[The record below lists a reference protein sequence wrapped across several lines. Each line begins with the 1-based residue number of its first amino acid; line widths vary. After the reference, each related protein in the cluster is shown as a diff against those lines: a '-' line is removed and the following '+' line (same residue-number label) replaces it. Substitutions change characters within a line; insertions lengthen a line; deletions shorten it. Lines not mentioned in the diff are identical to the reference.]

1 MQEIRFSRAAPWHCT
16 SYKSYYIQD
25 RSSGRDVH
33 GNETYEYALFLK
45 QPFQVVR
52 RFRTR
57 KQAYEYVS
65 RLTGYSRW
73 DIKMGSN
80 GIVVNDREY
89 LGVVY
94 GNTMYRIT
102 RRTREVVTRP
112 VDDKQLTRWHM
123 KYVDCLSEAKEIIQN
138 REDLP

>member
-33 GNETYEYALFLK
+33 GNET
-45 QPFQVVR
+45 
-52 RFRTR
+52 
-57 KQAYEYVS
+57 YEYVS

-102 RRTREVVTRP
+102 RRTREVATRP